1 MNVKLFVNENEPSK
15 ATASKL
21 TKILNKHHL
30 KVDETEY
37 EVAISIGG
45 AGAFLRMIRETNFNP
60 NINYVGIHTGTL
72 GFLPEVLPN
81 ELEEFVKFL
90 KNGNYQISEIGVLET
105 VVECKDE
112 ILHLEAF
119 NEIVV
124 RDLEQN
130 VTTLDIQIENE
141 LLERFKGDGILI
153 STSIGSTAYNL
164 SFGGSIV
171 YFKLHTLQLTPIAP
185 ITSSRY
191 HSLRNSIIIP
201 EYIPIKLESVEKPDL
216 LITIDGE
223 NKILKNMKRIQTKVG
238 SKKIKQI
245 RFHNAPF
252 ATIIH
257 EKFLK

>member
-1 MNVKLFVNENEPSK
+1 M
-15 ATASKL
+15 
-21 TKILNKHHL
+21 
-30 KVDETEY
+30 
-37 EVAISIGG
+37 
-45 AGAFLRMIRETNFNP
+45 
-60 NINYVGIHTGTL
+60 
-72 GFLPEVLPN
+72 PEVLPN

-90 KNGNYQISEIGVLET
+90 KNRNYQISEIGVLET

-130 VTTLDIQIENE
+130 ATTLDIQIENE